1 MCETSLKQR
10 FQKPAHCLNWLPSV
24 LLLFIFS
31 LHGGKK
37 EGCLFQKVLE
47 PILQKRILKKEKKGY
62 CVKAQKVF
70 RISLFCPL

>member
-1 MCETSLKQR
+1 MHETSLKQR
-10 FQKPAHCLNWLPSV
+10 FPKPAHCLNWLPSV
-24 LLLFIFS
+24 LLFIFS

-37 EGCLFQKVLE
+37 EGCLFQRVLE
-47 PILQKRILKKEKKGY
+47 PILQKKIPKKEKKGY